1 MVIITSWKRFK
12 EYLYYDQEL
21 ELLLDISRMNF
32 SAEFLTEMAE
42 PMRDAYHQLQ
52 LLEKGALANP
62 DEGRMVG
69 HYWLRNPDLAPTEE
83 IAQDIKETLKEI
95 LDFAEQIHSGRLQG
109 EKGNPFRNILLVGVG
124 GSILGPRFVADALA
138 SSRDKMKAFFID
150 NGDPDGIDRVL
161 SRIGEELPATLCLII
176 SKSGGT
182 IETRN
187 GMLEVRRA
195 YEEAGLSFPDHA
207 VAITQRGSQLDKLS
221 QKEGW
226 LRAFPMWDWVG
237 GRTSLLSAV
246 GLLSLALQGID
257 VAGLL
262 QGAKDCDGRTRRP
275 DTLANPGAL
284 LALMWYYSTQG
295 QGGKQM
301 VVLPY
306 KDRLELFTKYLQQ
319 LIMES
324 LGKEKNLQGETVHQG
339 ITVYGN
345 KGSSDQHSYLQQLLE
360 GPDNFF
366 VTFIEVLKDRQG
378 SSAYMEEN
386 STSGEYLQAFLLGT
400 REALTQKGRE
410 SLTIT
415 VKEVNAYTIGVLIAL
430 FERAV
435 SIYALLVGI
444 NAYHQPAVEMGK
456 KAAGQAIQ
464 LKNNI
469 VECLKK
475 HPDKRFSVHEI
486 ALAIGE
492 EAHQEMVFKLLLHL
506 TTNPEHGVNMAAGHP
521 LPESRFFVSGPIL

>member
-1 MVIITSWKRFK
+1 MKKDIEELVIITSWQRFK
-12 EYLYYDQEL
+12 EYLYYDEEM

-32 SAEFLTEMAE
+32 TPEFLMEMTE
-42 PMRDAYHQLQ
+42 PMGTVYHQLQ
-52 LLEKGALANP
+52 LMEKGALANP

-69 HYWLRNPDLAPTEE
+69 HYWLRNPDLAPSEE
-83 IAQDIKETLKEI
+83 IAQDIKETLGEI
-95 LDFAEQIHSGRLQG
+95 LDFAEQIHMGS
-109 EKGNPFRNILLVGVG
+109 FRNILLVGVG

-138 SSRDKMKAFFID
+138 SPQDKMKAFFID

-161 SRIGEELPATLCLII
+161 SHIGEELNATLCIII

-187 GMLEVRRA
+187 GMLEVRKR
-195 YEEAGLSFPDHA
+195 YEELGLSFPGHA

-257 VAGLL
+257 TAGLL
-262 QGAKDCDGRTRRP
+262 QGARDCDKRTRRP
-275 DTLANPGAL
+275 DTLNNPGAL
-284 LALMWYYSTQG
+284 LALMWYHSTQG
-295 QGGKQM
+295 HGGKQM

-306 KDRLELFTKYLQQ
+306 KDRLELLTKYLQQ

-324 LGKEKNLQGETVHQG
+324 LGKEKNLKGETVHQG

-378 SSAYMEEN
+378 PSAYMEEN

-410 SLTIT
+410 SMTIT
-415 VKEVNAYTIGVLIAL
+415 VKEINAYTIGVLIAL

-464 LKNNI
+464 LKNRI
-469 VECLKK
+469 VYFLKS
-475 HPDKRFSVHEI
+475 HPSEKFSVHEI
-486 ALAIGE
+486 ALAIQE
-492 EAHQEMVFKLLLHL
+492 EEHQEMVFKILLHL
-506 TTNPEHGVNMAAGHP
+506 TINPEHGVNMGPGHP
-521 LPESRFFVSGPIL
+521 LPESRFFVGG

>member
-1 MVIITSWKRFK
+1 MEELIIITSWQRFK

-21 ELLLDISRMNF
+21 EVLLDISRMNF

-52 LLEKGALANP
+52 LMEEGALANP

-69 HYWLRNPDLAPTEE
+69 HYWLRNPDLAPSAE
-83 IAQDIKETLKEI
+83 ITQEIKETHEEI
-95 LDFAEQIHSGRLQG
+95 LDFVEQIHQGRIQG
-109 EKGNPFRNILLVGVG
+109 KKGEPFRNILLVGIG
-124 GSILGPRFVADALA
+124 GSILGPRFVADAL
-138 SSRDKMKAFFID
+138 SSPQDKMKAFFID
-150 NGDPDGIDRVL
+150 NGDPDGIDRIL
-161 SRIGEELPATLCLII
+161 NQIGEELPVTLCIII

-182 IETRN
+182 VETRN
-187 GMLEVRRA
+187 SMLEVRKA
-195 YEEAGLSFPDHA
+195 YEEAGLSFPGHA
-207 VAITQRGSQLDKLS
+207 VAITQRGSQLDQLS
-221 QKEGW
+221 QREGW
-226 LRAFPMWDWVG
+226 LKTFPMWDWVG

-257 VAGLL
+257 TASLL
-262 QGAKDCDGRTRRP
+262 QGAKDCDMRTRRP
-275 DTLANPGAL
+275 DTLHNPGAL
-284 LALMWYYSTQG
+284 LALMWYHSTQG

-324 LGKEKNLQGETVHQG
+324 LGKEKNLKGETVHQG

-345 KGSSDQHSYLQQLLE
+345 KGSSDQHSYLQQLYE
-360 GPDNFF
+360 GPANFF

-378 SSAYMEEN
+378 PSIYMEEK

-415 VKEVNAYTIGVLIAL
+415 IREINAYTIGVLIAL

-456 KAAGQAIQ
+456 KAAGQAVH
-464 LKNNI
+464 LKNSI
-469 VECLKK
+469 VDFLKS
-475 HPDKRFSVHEI
+475 HPGQKFSVSEI
-486 ALAIGE
+486 ALAIRE
-492 EAHQEMVFKLLLHL
+492 EEHQEMVFKLLLHL
-506 TTNPEHGVNMAAGHP
+506 AANPEHGVNMEAEHSW
-521 LPESRFFVSGPIL
+521 PEGRFFVGG

>member
-161 SRIGEELPATLCLII
+161 SRIGEELPATLCIII

-187 GMLEVRRA
+187 G
-195 YEEAGLSFPDHA
+195 
-207 VAITQRGSQLDKLS
+207 
-221 QKEGW
+221 
-226 LRAFPMWDWVG
+226 
-237 GRTSLLSAV
+237 
-246 GLLSLALQGID
+246 
-257 VAGLL
+257 
-262 QGAKDCDGRTRRP
+262 
-275 DTLANPGAL
+275 
-284 LALMWYYSTQG
+284 
-295 QGGKQM
+295 
-301 VVLPY
+301 
-306 KDRLELFTKYLQQ
+306 
-319 LIMES
+319 
-324 LGKEKNLQGETVHQG
+324 
-339 ITVYGN
+339 
-345 KGSSDQHSYLQQLLE
+345 
-360 GPDNFF
+360 
-366 VTFIEVLKDRQG
+366 
-378 SSAYMEEN
+378 
-386 STSGEYLQAFLLGT
+386 
-400 REALTQKGRE
+400 
-410 SLTIT
+410 
-415 VKEVNAYTIGVLIAL
+415 
-430 FERAV
+430 
-435 SIYALLVGI
+435 
-444 NAYHQPAVEMGK
+444 
-456 KAAGQAIQ
+456 
-464 LKNNI
+464 
-469 VECLKK
+469 
-475 HPDKRFSVHEI
+475 
-486 ALAIGE
+486 
-492 EAHQEMVFKLLLHL
+492 
-506 TTNPEHGVNMAAGHP
+506 
-521 LPESRFFVSGPIL
+521 

>member
-1 MVIITSWKRFK
+1 MVIITSWARFK
-12 EYLYYDQEL
+12 EYLYYDQEM
-21 ELLLDISRMNF
+21 ELLLDISRMDF
-32 SAEFLTEMAE
+32 STEFLMEMNE
-42 PMRDAYHQLQ
+42 PMRDVYHQIQ
-52 LLEKGALANP
+52 LMEKGAVANP

-69 HYWLRNPDLAPTEE
+69 HYWLRNPDLAPSAE
-83 IAQDIKETLKEI
+83 IAQDIKGTLREI
-95 LDFAEQIHSGRLQG
+95 LGFVEQIHEGRIQG
-109 EKGNPFRNILLVGVG
+109 ENGEPFRNLLLVGVG

-138 SSRDKMKAFFID
+138 SPRDKMKAFFID

-161 SRIGEELPATLCLII
+161 GQIGEELKATLCIII

-182 IETRN
+182 VETRN
-187 GMLEVRRA
+187 GMLEVRKA
-195 YEEAGLSFPDHA
+195 YEDIGLSFPGHA
-207 VAITQRGSQLDKLS
+207 VAITQRGSRLDKLS
-221 QKEGW
+221 QREGW
-226 LRAFPMWDWVG
+226 LRTFPMWDWVG

-257 VAGLL
+257 IGELL
-262 QGAKDCDGRTRRP
+262 QGARDCDQRTRRP
-275 DTLANPGAL
+275 DILANPGAL

-324 LGKEKNLQGETVHQG
+324 LGKEKNLKGETVHQG
-339 ITVYGN
+339 MTVYGN

-366 VTFIEVLKDRQG
+366 VTFIEVLKDRQAF
-378 SSAYMEEN
+378 SAYMEDN

-469 VECLKK
+469 VQFLKS
-475 HPDKRFSVHEI
+475 HPGKKFSVPEL
-486 ALAIGE
+486 ALAIQE
-492 EAHQEMVFKLLLHL
+492 EEHQEMLFKLLLHL
-506 TTNPEHGVNMAAGHP
+506 TINTEHGVNMEPGHP
-521 LPESRFFVSGPIL
+521 WSESRFFVDGPIS